1 MSTHI
6 RDSFVL
12 DALLGRCARRFGKRG
27 IINLMRNFKTATLT
41 IALSASFFIAARA
54 ETPDE
59 WITLARRVHGG
70 FGSYL
75 PLGIRIGRDAS
86 QQLKAKPRELDVT
99 YYDGPNAPCPCVA
112 DGLMLA
118 TGATPGQGSL
128 RIAPNKSGKGTFG
141 VAVIKN
147 KRTGRTLRYTI
158 PATARASLD
167 WWNKNR
173 DERGRFDEVM
183 KAPEAKLFQRQIAG
197 TKATR

>member
-1 MSTHI
+1 
-6 RDSFVL
+6 
-12 DALLGRCARRFGKRG
+12 
-27 IINLMRNFKTATLT
+27 MRNFKTIVLTVTL
-41 IALSASFFIAARA
+41 LASFSVATRA
-54 ETPDE
+54 ETPEE

-75 PLGIRIGRDAS
+75 SLGIRIGLDATE
-86 QQLKAKPRELDVT
+86 QLKAKPRELDVT
-99 YYDGPNAPCPCVA
+99 YYDGPSTPCPCVA

-128 RIAPNKSGKGTFG
+128 RVAPTKSGKGTFG
-141 VAVIKN
+141 VAIIRN
-147 KRTGRTLRYTI
+147 KRTGHTLRYTI

-183 KAPEAKLFQRQIAG
+183 KAPEAKMFQRQAVS
-197 TKATR
+197 TAPTRKAT